1 MVLSSVKKLIPISV
15 LTIVSL
21 FVSSIPLVTGAS
33 LALYFSIA
41 TDQEFFAALDTLI
54 VTGLM
59 ILLMLMD
66 LRHAHHYFIDELE
79 THNIKNKIYEE
90 DDEKI

>member
-1 MVLSSVKKLIPISV
+1 MVLSSAKKLIPISV
-15 LTIVSL
+15 LTIISL
-21 FVSSIPLVTGAS
+21 FVSSIPFSTGAS

-54 VTGLM
+54 VTGVM
-59 ILLMLMD
+59 VLLMLLD
-66 LRHAHHYFIDELE
+66 LRHSHNYFIDELE
-79 THNIKNKIYEE
+79 TQNIKNKIYDE